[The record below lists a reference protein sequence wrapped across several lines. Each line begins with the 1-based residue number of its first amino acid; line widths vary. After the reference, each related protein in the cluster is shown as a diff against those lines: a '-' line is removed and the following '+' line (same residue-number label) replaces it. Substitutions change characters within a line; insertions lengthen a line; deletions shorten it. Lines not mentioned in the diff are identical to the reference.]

1 MCTWSSKDVA
11 LLSLI
16 VIVLQSVQFF
26 CICLV
31 VYCFKV
37 LVIIVVIVR
46 RANQRVD
53 PRGRVVAAK
62 DIRTVCA
69 RS

>member
-1 MCTWSSKDVA
+1 MCTWFSKDVA

-62 DIRTVCA
+62 DIRTVCT